1 MEGATDLDILQA
13 FSKTLGHSAAEV
25 LERPFVHY
33 ILNQPKKASEHFH
46 GLREAKPDLVGLVV
60 VDRLE
65 REFGESDLLPVIQ
78 WQRREIENY
87 LCFPDV
93 LQAYAARLASERA
106 AGPLFE
112 SVEAER
118 FRAVRRRCL
127 EDRVP
132 PAALRDPSDRWW
144 RDVKATDDFLD
155 PVFESFFAQLDL
167 PNLMRKT
174 HYHRLAELVP
184 AAELDPEI
192 GRVLDRVLAVAQTAR
207 PVGDAEPNPSGQRTP
222 QEGA

>member
-1 MEGATDLDILQA
+1 
-13 FSKTLGHSAAEV
+13 
-25 LERPFVHY
+25 
-33 ILNQPKKASEHFH
+33 
-46 GLREAKPDLVGLVV
+46 LVI

-65 REFGESDLLPVIQ
+65 REFSGSEELLPVVQ
-78 WQRREIENY
+78 WQRREIKNY

-93 LQAYAARLASERA
+93 LQAYAARLASERT
-106 AGPLFE
+106 AGPLFD

-118 FRAVRRRCL
+118 FRAVMRRCL
-127 EDRVP
+127 EDRLP

-144 RDVKATDDFLD
+144 RDGKATDDVLD

-207 PVGDAEPNPSGQRTP
+207 PVGDA
-222 QEGA
+222 